1 MDIMTI
7 YYNCNTNV
15 FSDDDGDEYNVSAII
30 SDENSALFKEIGGI
44 YRYDESEFGIRYEI
58 IFPINDPD
66 RTIYYD
72 IEANVMYDEYGKIM
86 YNIFSLVSPNDLY
99 LFKRNKKTMD
109 VYDQAGGHVELVWP
123 DCLP

>member
-44 YRYDESEFGIRYEI
+44 YRYDEPEVSIRYEI

-72 IEANVMYDEYGKIM
+72 VEANLLYDEYGKIM
-86 YNIFSLVSPNDLY
+86 YNIFSLVTPNDLY

-109 VYDQAGGHVELVWP
+109 VYDQAGGHVELVLP